1 MPPGQPRGGLPYCI
15 KRRPGG
21 VIYEIRYRC
30 DDTVV
35 VITGKHA
42 AGYANVPITEILRA
56 DTPAL
61 LSELGFVR
69 INGVLY
75 RDGKPVKLRAN
86 EEWEDIAAYIDADL
100 LDHPAVIARIPT
112 EPAINGF
119 TKLIERYNCG
129 YALMFSYA
137 SELTRML
144 TASVDIYPD
153 GKVIVAYEVKRF
165 GDGETFTLNQ
175 LKELDPAYF
184 ETLKR
189 LN

>member
-1 MPPGQPRGGLPYCI
+1 M
-15 KRRPGG
+15 
-21 VIYEIRYRC
+21 
-30 DDTVV
+30 
-35 VITGKHA
+35 
-42 AGYANVPITEILRA
+42 PITEILRE

-69 INGVLY
+69 INGELY
-75 RDGKPVKLRAN
+75 RDGKPITLTAGK
-86 EEWEDIAAYIDADL
+86 EWRDIAAYFGTNP

-112 EPAINGF
+112 EPAVNGF
-119 TKLIERYNCG
+119 TKLIGRHNCG
-129 YALMFSYA
+129 DILMFSYA

-144 TASVDIYPD
+144 TARIDIYPD

-165 GDGETFTLNQ
+165 NDGETFTLNQ